1 MTLESKIEAVLFWKG
16 EPVQIKRLAALLK
29 KSEAEIA
36 EALKNLENGLAERG
50 IELVQKDDEVMLGTR
65 PEMSGIIETLT
76 KEELVKDIGRAGLET
91 LSIIVY
97 RGPTTRRDIDYIRG
111 VNSSFIVRNLMIR
124 GLIERVP
131 NPSDERSFLYKPT
144 FQLLQYLGVGKLDE
158 LPELAE
164 VREELARYEQTADEN
179 DLDSN
184 DTDGESTEKGAEG
197 DGEPNKTETSK
208 QTIPDNSET
217 TDPQ

>member
-1 MTLESKIEAVLFWKG
+1 MTLESKIEAVLFWKS
-16 EPVQIKRLAALLK
+16 EPVQIKRLATLLK
-29 KSEAEIA
+29 KSEPEIA
-36 EALKNLENGLAERG
+36 EAIKNLENGLAERG

-65 PEMSGIIETLT
+65 PEMSDIIETLT
-76 KEELVKDIGRAGLET
+76 KEELIRDIGRAGLET

-124 GLIERVP
+124 GLVEKVP

-164 VREELARYEQTADEN
+164 VKEELAKYEQMADEN
-179 DLDSN
+179 DAVN
-184 DTDGESTEKGAEG
+184 DDTAGGSEKNADGVGQPDVTGGPKST
-197 DGEPNKTETSK
+197 N
-208 QTIPDNSET
+208 PDNPEIT
-217 TDPQ
+217 N